1 MNNFQTTI
9 KSQVVLNGV
18 GLHTGA
24 NVTITFK
31 PSKINSGYI
40 FKRVDLVDSP
50 IIEADVQYVVDTQ
63 RGTNLEKNGVKIQT
77 CEHVLSALVGFF
89 KKSTEGNLNKFLL
102 ALSAFLELNGKFSCT
117 GF

>member
-1 MNNFQTTI
+1 MSFNDYSRSYVHFRKFPNFVKRLEKLENKRMKKINKYFRKKTI
-9 KSQVVLNGV
+9 KKSTLNGV

-40 FKRVDLVDSP
+40 LKRVDLADSP

-63 RGTNLEKNGVKIQT
+63 RGTNLEKNGVKFK
-77 CEHVLSALVGFF
+77 LVNMFF
-89 KKSTEGNLNKFLL
+89 QL
-102 ALSAFLELNGKFSCT
+102 
-117 GF
+117 